1 MPKPKEKSTSQVQLE
16 KEVEIVRANAE
27 RVREILIR
35 KGAED
40 LIPVLLSD
48 LEELTMPV
56 RELVSSPNGARK
68 STRK

>member
-1 MPKPKEKSTSQVQLE
+1 MPKPKEKSNSQLQLE
-16 KEVEIVRANAE
+16 KEVEIIQANAE
-27 RVREILIR
+27 RVRELLIR

-56 RELVSSPNGARK
+56 RELVSSPNGSRK
-68 STRK
+68 SRK